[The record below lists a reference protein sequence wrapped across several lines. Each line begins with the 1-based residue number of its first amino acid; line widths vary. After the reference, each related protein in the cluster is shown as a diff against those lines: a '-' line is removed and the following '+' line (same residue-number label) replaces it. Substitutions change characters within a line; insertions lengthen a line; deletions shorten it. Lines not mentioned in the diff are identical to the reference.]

1 MMADVIAMRVRDEC
15 EQLAFP
21 WIEPEGLFGQLKTA
35 MKADG
40 NQSRTLNR
48 AIPLVQQ
55 PHPMSHPAD

>member
-1 MMADVIAMRVRDEC
+1 MRVRDEC